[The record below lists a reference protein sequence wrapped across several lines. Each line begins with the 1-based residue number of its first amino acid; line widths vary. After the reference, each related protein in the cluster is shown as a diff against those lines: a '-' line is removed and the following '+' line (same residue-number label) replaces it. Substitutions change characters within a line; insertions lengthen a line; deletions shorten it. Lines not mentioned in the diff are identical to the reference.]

1 MTLSAADVA
10 HVAVLA
16 RLGLDAAERERLGKE
31 LEAILEH
38 IARLQQVDTSAVSET
53 ALVGELVNVMRDD
66 VDAGSLPVEQ
76 ALANAPAT
84 ENGHFVVGAIQ
95 DSELDG

>member
-31 LEAILEH
+31 LEVILEH
-38 IARLQQVDTSAVSET
+38 IARLQQVDTSTVSET
-53 ALVGELVNVMRDD
+53 ALVGELVNVMRAD
-66 VDAGSLPVEQ
+66 VDVESLPVEQ

-84 ENGHFVVGAIQ
+84 EHGHFVVGAIQ